1 MKTKAFSFDKLGF
14 VSVVTMQAA
23 AKKEEGDNTFHV
35 TALSAASAP
44 LMYDIE
50 QSVARAPWSQ
60 SLIQSEFSLP
70 YSRSYG
76 VKSDSLLV
84 GFIVT
89 HFLAPEGHILNLGV
103 MARWQRHGVGKLLVE
118 TVLNEAVKA
127 SVQKV
132 FLEVRSSN
140 TAAIKLYEG
149 QGFKKQGIRKKYY
162 SDNNEDAIVYAIEL
176 RSIPLRSVAS

>member
-1 MKTKAFSFDKLGF
+1 
-14 VSVVTMQAA
+14 
-23 AKKEEGDNTFHV
+23 
-35 TALSAASAP
+35 
-44 LMYDIE
+44 
-50 QSVARAPWSQ
+50 
-60 SLIQSEFSLP
+60 
-70 YSRSYG
+70 
-76 VKSDSLLV
+76 
-84 GFIVT
+84 
-89 HFLAPEGHILNLGV
+89 
-103 MARWQRHGVGKLLVE
+103 VE